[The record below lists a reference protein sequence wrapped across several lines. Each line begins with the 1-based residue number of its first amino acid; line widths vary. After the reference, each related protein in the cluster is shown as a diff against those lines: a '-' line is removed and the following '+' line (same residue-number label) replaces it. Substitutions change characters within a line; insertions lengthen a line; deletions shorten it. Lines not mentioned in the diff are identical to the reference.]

1 MQSKDEL
8 TSLFTTYF
16 GDRLSPTQIDTLA
29 ANVMAGFQNRR
40 ARGYAS
46 TQALTASSQP
56 AQMWSAGAA

>member
-29 ANVMAGFQNRR
+29 ADVLAGIQNRR

-46 TQALTASSQP
+46 TRALTASSQP
-56 AQMWSAGAA
+56 AQMWSAATA